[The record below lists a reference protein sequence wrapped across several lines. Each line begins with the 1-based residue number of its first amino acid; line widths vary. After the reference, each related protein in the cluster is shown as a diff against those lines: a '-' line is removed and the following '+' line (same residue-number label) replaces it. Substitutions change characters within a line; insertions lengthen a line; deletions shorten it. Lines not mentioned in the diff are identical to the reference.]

1 MKLWDKIG
9 SIDFSE
15 AEKDRIQQHLL
26 DEKSLHHEILV
37 SRAPKIRE
45 PDFWR
50 QKQKR
55 SRVTGFRDGHPK
67 AIERVLSHTLTS
79 VKKHTWRDPNSAW
92 PTLLSIYAR
101 TVQLYLHDE
110 LHSLSELLRKEAFK
124 ESFGSLTEQLFR
136 SIVRC
141 LPLYEIEIG
150 HVQKLYELW
159 GFDRSEKLPE
169 ILASSYIDAE
179 GARRIVDDRISAVRR
194 EIASAIS
201 ASSGDVSQRLEQQ
214 QSELR
219 TIEESLGR
227 LRSEFSERLIGSP
240 RSSSTSGEAPTT
252 SSDGEKQRRSSQ
264 VPRQIRRQDIETS
277 NAIHALQTR
286 VESLGRQFK
295 ELKSHVDANGS
306 ATTAGPKKPQSV
318 DTTESRS
325 TASALLARW
334 GASFQHFGLPSPSVG
349 ARWVVLELFRRS
361 RIVVTDKPNLFTDLY
376 ATLPG
381 CGVKIITAAPHWV
394 SAADWID
401 VQEFAAEPEATPRL
415 LVVLDFDVALQD
427 TYLVPALGTL
437 RATLPTHS
445 AHRILLV
452 PSDTSLRS
460 VAPRVFEFASFM
472 PHDAPYIRDLSR
484 IGATILDTPSTLE
497 LPRTIAA
504 LLGHTKANLPSMED
518 DLRRYV
524 ENVGVYLPTR
534 VLENYISV
542 YEGLRTSLSARDA
555 GLVSREST
563 LLPWLERARG
573 ASLTRV
579 VRDALESLE
588 GT

>member
-9 SIDFSE
+9 SLEFSE
-15 AEKDRIQQHLL
+15 AEKDRIQKHLF

-37 SRAPKIRE
+37 SRAPNIRE

-79 VKKHTWRDPNSAW
+79 VKKHPWRDANSAW

-101 TVQLYLHDE
+101 TVQIYLHDE
-110 LHSLSELLRKEAFK
+110 LHSLSDLLRKEAYK
-124 ESFGSLTEQLFR
+124 ESFGSLTEQIFR

-150 HVQKLYELW
+150 QVQRLYELW
-159 GFDRSEKLPE
+159 GFDRSDKIPE
-169 ILASSYIDAE
+169 ILASPYIDAE
-179 GARRIVDDRISAVRR
+179 GARRIVDDRISTVRR

-201 ASSGDVSQRLEQQ
+201 ASSGDVSQRLAQQ

-219 TIEESLGR
+219 TVAEAVTR
-227 LRSEFSERLIGSP
+227 LRSDFSERPIVP
-240 RSSSTSGEAPTT
+240 PTT
-252 SSDGEKQRRSSQ
+252 SAIPGEAGDKHKQPSQ
-264 VPRQIRRQDIETS
+264 VPRQIRRQDVETS
-277 NAIHALQTR
+277 TALHALQTR

-295 ELKSHVDANGS
+295 ELKSHVEANGS
-306 ATTAGPKKPQSV
+306 ATAVHPGKPPSE
-318 DTTESRS
+318 DDSSSTS

-334 GASFQHFGLPSPSVG
+334 GASFPHFGLSSPSVG
-349 ARWVVLELFRRS
+349 AKWVVLELLRRS
-361 RIVVTDKPNLFTDLY
+361 RNVVTDKPSLFTELY
-376 ATLPG
+376 AALPG
-381 CGVKIITAAPHWV
+381 CHVKTITAAPHWV

-401 VQEFAAEPEATPRL
+401 VQEFAAEKKAKPSL

-427 TYLVPALGTL
+427 TYLVPALSTL
-437 RATLPTHS
+437 RATLQTES

-452 PSDTSLRS
+452 PSDTRLRS
-460 VAPRVFEFASFM
+460 VAPRVFEFASFI
-472 PHDAPYIRDLSR
+472 PHDAPYIRDLGR
-484 IGATILDTPSTLE
+484 IGGTILDAPPTLE
-497 LPRTIAA
+497 LSRTAAA
-504 LLGHTKANLPSMED
+504 LLGHVNANLPSVED
-518 DLRRYV
+518 ELRRYV

-534 VLENYISV
+534 VLENYINV
-542 YEGLRTSLSARDA
+542 YEGLRTSLSMRDA

-563 LLPWLERARG
+563 LLPWVERARG
-573 ASLTRV
+573 PSLSRV